1 MRRGVPT
8 IADTTRGLALLLALG
23 ALVACG
29 SVQAPRG
36 PNGEP
41 LVIELFIERGLE
53 GHDEI
58 GQGQL
63 TELGDYLERDITER
77 LTGAGYEVAAAAS
90 PAAATPGPGRY
101 LLSIEI
107 LEYNPGSKAARV
119 MVGFGAGTASL
130 DLHYELRGEDPAPLI
145 SEDYGRASSK
155 DWDDIVRRL
164 DEDIVVHVTDVLT
177 ARH

>member
-1 MRRGVPT
+1 MRSGART
-8 IADTTRGLALLLALG
+8 IEDATRCLVLLLALG
-23 ALVACG
+23 ALAACG
-29 SVQAPRG
+29 SVQAPPG
-36 PNGEP
+36 PGGRP
-41 LVIELFIERGLE
+41 LVIELFVERGLE

-63 TELGDYLERDITER
+63 TELGDYLERDITGR
-77 LTGAGYEVAAAAS
+77 LTEAGYDVAGLGS
-90 PAAATPGPGRY
+90 PEAATPGPGRY

-130 DLHYELRGEDPAPLI
+130 DLHYELHGEAPPPLI
-145 SEDYGRASSK
+145 SRDYGRASSK

-164 DEDIVVHVTDVLT
+164 DEDIVVHVTEVLKE
-177 ARH
+177 RH